1 MIPRASVLDKLK
13 DEMSGKVLEFD
24 WGVGQWAGLLLGSN
38 VDHPVDLEDPAIF
51 EPRLLGT
58 HEACTGLYA
67 CQRHDQAFNPVDTD
81 NPDFAD
87 PHLRWLKMG
96 RIALYAADLCSRRK
110 SLVDTCKSKTIRSGN
125 RGLRVSW
132 VRESQLAYTA
142 CEMAHFGA
150 EKWRGMFESFE
161 AATPPP
167 EDLISWSVHTFRS
180 RLRVAGCLYYGQATA
195 VVVLPGEGEQQGK
208 AMLHWGEDSSR
219 VEEDQKRLATKA
231 KDTDT
236 SDEYGVE
243 LLSELMSRGS
253 GSVAA
258 SPASYRE

>member
-38 VDHPVDLEDPAIF
+38 VDHPVDLEDPALF

-58 HEACTGLYA
+58 REACTDLYA
-67 CQRHDQAFNPVDTD
+67 CQRHDQAFNPIDTD

-87 PHLRWLKMG
+87 SHIRWLKMG
-96 RIALYAADLCSRRK
+96 RISLYAADLCSRRNF
-110 SLVDTCKSKTIRSGN
+110 LVDTWKPKIIRSGY
-125 RGLRVSW
+125 RGLRAIW
-132 VRESQLAYTA
+132 MRESQLAYA
-142 CEMAHFGA
+142 AYEMAHDGA
-150 EKWRGMFESFE
+150 QRWRGMFGSFGIT
-161 AATPPP
+161 TPPP
-167 EDLISWSVHTFRS
+167 EDLVDWSVHTFRS
-180 RLRVAGCLYYGQATA
+180 RLSVAGRLYYGRATA
-195 VVVLPGEGEQQGK
+195 VVILPGEGEQHRM

-236 SDEYGVE
+236 SDEYGFE
-243 LLSELMSRGS
+243 LLSELMSKGS
-253 GSVAA
+253 RSVAA